1 MKKNMPA
8 KKLLSSLIIFFL
20 FFACQVFAQTASF
33 YLSSSKGSYRVGES
47 FSVDV
52 LVEVEGIS
60 INAAQATL
68 YFPNDKLKV
77 LGVSK
82 KNSIF
87 TLWVQEPSFSNQK
100 GTITFLGG
108 LPSPGYYGQNGKIIS
123 IFFQAKKEGEA
134 RVFFT
139 AGKILAN
146 DPVGT
151 DIFSA
156 GREENFTI
164 LAGEPIQPGGK
175 PPLPEVGIEDEEAPE
190 PFETLSVNNEGDST
204 NPSPLLYFE
213 TTDKTSGISYYEVE
227 IEDETFLVKI
237 GENLPWRLPKEE
249 PGDYQVFIR
258 AFDKAGNF
266 TEGNI
271 RFKIESITVP
281 KIANCPENFKAGEEV
296 LYISGNTLAKSNVI
310 LSLEKDGNIIKT
322 WEASSDD
329 NGDFSLAKEDLFP
342 SGNYKI
348 LAKTQDSR
356 GAESYSSEPCPLR
369 IILGGIALGPLVLT
383 YKQMT
388 LIIFLIFVILLI
400 ILFLIFSKIKK
411 TKKKIKEETLD
422 LKKKFYKEYNE
433 LVADI
438 RTQLEFFR
446 TAKAERGL
454 TDEEKMMEHQLLR
467 DLADVEKVLREELSD
482 IEETK

>member
-1 MKKNMPA
+1 MKKNTPD
-8 KKLLSSLIIFFL
+8 KKLLFSLIIFFL
-20 FFACQVFAQTASF
+20 FFGYQVLAQTASF

-68 YFPNDKLKV
+68 YFPTDKLKV

-123 IFFQAKKEGEA
+123 ISFQAKKEGEA

-139 AGKILAN
+139 DGKILAN
-146 DPVGT
+146 DPLGT
-151 DIFSA
+151 DIFLA
-156 GREENFTI
+156 GREGNFTI
-164 LAGEPIQPGGK
+164 LPGEPIQPGEK
-175 PPLPEVGIEDEEAPE
+175 PSLPEVEIIDEDAPE
-190 PFETLSVNNEGDST
+190 PFEMLSVDNEGDPT

-213 TTDKTSGISYYEVE
+213 TTDKISGISHYEVE
-227 IEDETFLVKI
+227 IGNETFQVKV
-237 GENLPWRLPKEE
+237 GENLPWRLPKKE

-266 TEGNI
+266 TEGKI
-271 RFKIESITVP
+271 GFKIESITVP
-281 KIANCPENFKAGEEV
+281 KIANCPENFRAGEEI
-296 LYISGNTLAKSNVI
+296 LYISGSTLAKSTVI
-310 LSLEKDGNIIKT
+310 LSLEKNGNIIKT
-322 WEASSDD
+322 WEVLSDE
-329 NGDFSLAKEDLFP
+329 NGEFSLAREDLFP

-348 LAKTQDSR
+348 VAKTQDSR
-356 GAESYSSEPCPLR
+356 GAKSYNSEPCLVR

-383 YKQMT
+383 YKKIT

-400 ILFLIFSKIKK
+400 ILFLILSKIKK
-411 TKKKIKEETLD
+411 TKRKIKEEALD

-438 RTQLEFFR
+438 KTQLEFFR
-446 TAKAERGL
+446 TAKEEREL
-454 TDEEKMMEHQLLR
+454 TEEEKRMEYQLLR
-467 DLADVEKVLREELSD
+467 DLADVERVLREELAD
-482 IEETK
+482 IEEMK